1 MPITKC
7 WFGISEFLRLA
18 AVSDFCDNL
27 LKKLAGAFLSLTIIK
42 EEKKNFSPR
51 AHTHS
56 LSDVLYFDFYFTY
69 FTRGDQ
75 K

>member
-51 AHTHS
+51 AHT
-56 LSDVLYFDFYFTY
+56 
-69 FTRGDQ
+69 Q
-75 K
+75 

>member
-42 EEKKNFSPR
+42 EKKKTSPLV
-51 AHTHS
+51 HT
-56 LSDVLYFDFYFTY
+56 LYFDFYFTY

>member
-42 EEKKNFSPR
+42 GKKKTSPLV
-51 AHTHS
+51 HT